1 MLTAR
6 NAMLSFAMWLGVLQ
20 SVLPVQHEN
29 VPGASLVS
37 IAQLV
42 GFASVLGS
50 LTVLVYRLGV
60 WRQEMENTKHNV
72 AAEVKALRDEM
83 AIYFDGM
90 NRRLDAMDHVSAI
103 ASESRARMARWQSK
117 VERRLARL
125 ARLDVLD
132 VLDGATD
139 GAQ

>member
-1 MLTAR
+1 MLTVR
-6 NAMLSFAMWLGVLQ
+6 NAMFSFAMWLGVLQ
-20 SVLPVQHEN
+20 SVLPVQHETM
-29 VPGASLVS
+29 PAGASLVS

-83 AIYFDGM
+83 GVHFDGM
-90 NRRLDAMDHVSAI
+90 NRRLDAIDHVSAI
-103 ASESRARMARWQSK
+103 ATEARARMVRWQAK

-125 ARLDVLD
+125 EVLEVD
-132 VLDGATD
+132 TG

>member
-20 SVLPVQHEN
+20 SVLPVHDS
-29 VPGASLVS
+29 VSPGTSLVS

-72 AAEVKALRDEM
+72 GAEVKAHRDES
-83 AIYFDGM
+83 AANF
-90 NRRLDAMDHVSAI
+90 NRLERRLEAIDHLVTA
-103 ASESRARMARWQSK
+103 AAEQRVQAARWHSRT
-117 VERRLARL
+117 ERRLARL
-125 ARLDVLD
+125 EV
-132 VLDGATD
+132 ATD
-139 GAQ
+139 GTQ

>member
-6 NAMLSFAMWLGVLQ
+6 NALLSFAMWLGVLQ
-20 SVLPVQHEN
+20 SVLPTHDST
-29 VPGASLVS
+29 GAPNLVS

-60 WRQEMENTKHNV
+60 WRQEMENTKHVVMV
-72 AAEVKALRDEM
+72 AAE
-83 AIYFDGM
+83 
-90 NRRLDAMDHVSAI
+90 RRVHA
-103 ASESRARMARWQSK
+103 ARWRST

-125 ARLDVLD
+125 EAVAGVVAVEPVGLDAD
-132 VLDGATD
+132 S
-139 GAQ
+139 AQ

>member
-6 NAMLSFAMWLGVLQ
+6 NALLSFAMWLGVLQ
-20 SVLPVQHEN
+20 SVLPTHEST
-29 VPGASLVS
+29 GATSLVP

-72 AAEVKALRDEM
+72 GAEVKALRDEI
-83 AIYFDGM
+83 AVYFAAFD
-90 NRRLDAMDHVSAI
+90 RRLDAMDHALMVA
-103 ASESRARMARWQSK
+103 AEQRVHAARWQAS

-125 ARLDVLD
+125 EAMKALQVQTEG
-132 VLDGATD
+132 V
-139 GAQ
+139 Q

>member
-6 NAMLSFAMWLGVLQ
+6 NALLSFAMWLGVLQ
-20 SVLPVQHEN
+20 SVLPTHESI
-29 VPGASLVS
+29 GATSLVP

-60 WRQEMENTKHNV
+60 WRQEMEHTKHNV
-72 AAEVKALRDEM
+72 GAAVQALRDELGV
-83 AIYFDGM
+83 YFG
-90 NRRLDAMDHVSAI
+90 AMDRRFDAVEHAMMI
-103 ASESRARMARWQSK
+103 AAEQRTRWQSS

-125 ARLDVLD
+125 EAVKAPRL
-132 VLDGATD
+132 ATE
-139 GAQ
+139 GVQ

>member
-6 NAMLSFAMWLGVLQ
+6 NAMFSFAMWLGVLQ
-20 SVLPVQHEN
+20 SILPVQHETM
-29 VPGASLVS
+29 PGGANLVS

-72 AAEVKALRDEM
+72 GAEVRAHRGESATNFDRLERRLEAIDHLITLAAEQQGTIM
-83 AIYFDGM
+83 
-90 NRRLDAMDHVSAI
+90 
-103 ASESRARMARWQSK
+103 RWQERA
-117 VERRLARL
+117 ERRLARL
-125 ARLDVLD
+125 EALKVI
-132 VLDGATD
+132 TD
-139 GAQ
+139 AIQ

>member
-20 SVLPVQHEN
+20 SVLPVHESQ
-29 VPGASLVS
+29 PAGTSLVS

-50 LTVLVYRLGV
+50 LTVLVYRLGI

-72 AAEVKALRDEM
+72 GAEVKAHRDES
-83 AIYFDGM
+83 AVNFDRIE
-90 NRRLDAMDHVSAI
+90 RRLEAIDHLITVAAEQRI
-103 ASESRARMARWQSK
+103 RAARWQSR

-125 ARLDVLD
+125 EVVDAFEGDA
-132 VLDGATD
+132 G

>member
-20 SVLPVQHEN
+20 SVLPVHASATS
-29 VPGASLVS
+29 GTSLVS

-72 AAEVKALRDEM
+72 GAEVKALRDEI
-83 AIYFDGM
+83 AVYFGAMD
-90 NRRLDAMDHVSAI
+90 RRLDAMDHVSTI
-103 ASESRARMARWQSK
+103 AAEARARMARWQSK

-125 ARLDVLD
+125 EVLEVD
-132 VLDGATD
+132 TG

>member
-20 SVLPVQHEN
+20 SVLPVQN
-29 VPGASLVS
+29 ASSGASLGS

-50 LTVLVYRLGV
+50 LTVLVYRLGI

-72 AAEVKALRDEM
+72 GAEVKAHRDES
-83 AIYFDGM
+83 AVYFDRM
-90 NRRLDAMDHVSAI
+90 DRRLEAIDHVLTVA
-103 ASESRARMARWQSK
+103 AEERLRAARWQSR

-125 ARLDVLD
+125 ELDAA
-132 VLDGATD
+132 GT
-139 GAQ
+139 Q

>member
-6 NAMLSFAMWLGVLQ
+6 NAFLSFAMWLGVLQ
-20 SVLPVQHEN
+20 SVLPTHEN
-29 VPGASLVS
+29 TGAPSLIS

-72 AAEVKALRDEM
+72 GAEVKAHRDES
-83 AIYFDGM
+83 AANFDRLE
-90 NRRLDAMDHVSAI
+90 RRLEAIDHLVTA
-103 ASESRARMARWQSK
+103 AAEQRVRAARWQSRTD
-117 VERRLARL
+117 RRIARL
-125 ARLDVLD
+125 EV
-132 VLDGATD
+132 ATD
-139 GAQ
+139 GTQ